1 MASVADLVEEPSLQ
15 ERAVAGAYQRGAEL
29 AAAGSVQLQ
38 EIGPLRVTATVGADE
53 VELRAG
59 EGGLESSCSCRL
71 GQGKTL
77 CEHAVAVAIVTWQ
90 RSPSRRT

>member
-1 MASVADLVEEPSLQ
+1 MASVADLVEESSLQ

-29 AAAGSVQLQ
+29 AAGGAVQL
-38 EIGPLRVTATVGADE
+38 EEFGPLRVRATVGADE

-59 EGGLESSCSCRL
+59 QSGLEWSCSCRL
-71 GQGKTL
+71 GQGKAL

-90 RSPSRRT
+90 RSPSRRS